1 LVRILQGERIGQLGE
16 LLITCTGAIFDLS
29 GQKILLIQ
37 RYDNRRWCL
46 PGGRMIAGESV
57 AEACIREVLEETGLK
72 VHINKLIGVYSNP
85 NEVHEY
91 ADGSRY
97 QVVGLC
103 FATERIDGELGLSDE
118 TIAFGYFTPTEI
130 QAMDV
135 MENNFEYIY
144 DAFAAQPSSFV
155 R

>member
-1 LVRILQGERIGQLGE
+1 MVRILQGERIGQLGE
-16 LLITCTGAIFDLS
+16 LLITCAGAIFDLT
-29 GQKILLIQ
+29 GQKVLLIR
-37 RYDNRRWCL
+37 RYDNGRWCL
-46 PGGRMIAGESV
+46 PGGRMMAGESV
-57 AEACIREVLEETGLK
+57 AEACIREVWEETGLQ
-72 VHINKLIGVYSNP
+72 VRISKLIGVYSNP
-85 NEVHEY
+85 HEVHEY
-91 ADGSRY
+91 ADGGRY

-103 FATERIDGELGLSDE
+103 FVAERIDGEPRLSNE
-118 TIAFGYFTPTEI
+118 TIAFGYFTLTEI